1 MRVPPLHNRFP
12 HYWFHG
18 MHHAIPKL
26 LDLPIWRRIHSGRAA
41 RMCIFGLAADYSLL
55 GCWVATVTVALVTV
69 VFALERRSADNER
82 PTLGWRVVNLPFV
95 RRRTSRLSPLCGSM
109 SSLGMTVLR
118 GCLCPE
124 RDTLGASSARLQIAH
139 REPRDS
145 GCVGESVM
153 IPFRESW
160 QALTCRWVAPPR
172 SRAPPGLSIESGGSG
187 CCQSK

>member
-1 MRVPPLHNRFP
+1 MQ
-12 HYWFHG
+12 
-18 MHHAIPKL
+18 HAIPKL
-26 LDLPIWRRIHSGRAA
+26 LDIPICRRIHSGRAA
-41 RMCIFGLAADYSLL
+41 RMCIV
-55 GCWVATVTVALVTV
+55 GCGRRLVLTWMPG
-69 VFALERRSADNER
+69 RHGR
-82 PTLGWRVVNLPFV
+82 PRPCNASCRLITSVDMAVNLPFV

-118 GCLCPE
+118 ECLCPE

-139 REPRDS
+139 GEPRDS